1 MPHFS
6 YIIVKLYSISH
17 GYKGLKSVMAIVAVQ
32 QILNTRTFVSPA
44 PEFYQN
50 TDILGTNVLSHLDEQ
65 TVQGRCIQYNYLRV
79 CVYMCVGGKGGG
91 GGGLGKPLSKT
102 SLFASFSV

>member
-17 GYKGLKSVMAIVAVQ
+17 GYKGLESVMAIVAVQ
-32 QILNTRTFVSPA
+32 QILDTRTYVSPA

-50 TDILGTNVLSHLDEQ
+50 TDLIGTNVLSHLNEQ
-65 TVQGRCIQYNYLRV
+65 TVQGKSIQY
-79 CVYMCVGGKGGG
+79 K
-91 GGGLGKPLSKT
+91 
-102 SLFASFSV
+102 